1 MKYQQ
6 TIMRRVREQRILH
19 DVSLE
24 LTYACN
30 LDCFYCYNDREKKG
44 KRLSL
49 GQYQTLLE
57 DLSRMQTLF
66 LMLTGGEP
74 MVHPHFFQIG
84 RMAKALG
91 FVVRIR
97 TNGHSLSRRM
107 ADRVINEVDP
117 YVVEVT
123 LHGASADIHDKQ
135 TRVPGSFDRLTKNI
149 SASVAAGLRMS
160 VVTTPTLWNQHQIGE
175 MFELCDL
182 LEVPLRFQGP
192 VAPRDNG
199 DRTPLAIQPSE
210 STWDYITEILDRR
223 QNVDAGGQQPDDI
236 KQSVTEITP
245 EQPATCGVGVAGVDI
260 DPFGN
265 VNACMHLQESAGN
278 IHDQSIEE
286 IWNNSPLFTKARNRA
301 VNAAKRFSVD
311 PPKQLG
317 APLFCLAVEENLQK
331 GNCGHCQ
338 AACK

>member
-1 MKYQQ
+1 
-6 TIMRRVREQRILH
+6 
-19 DVSLE
+19 
-24 LTYACN
+24 
-30 LDCFYCYNDREKKG
+30 
-44 KRLSL
+44 
-49 GQYQTLLE
+49 
-57 DLSRMQTLF
+57 
-66 LMLTGGEP
+66 
-74 MVHPHFFQIG
+74 
-84 RMAKALG
+84 
-91 FVVRIR
+91 
-97 TNGHSLSRRM
+97 
-107 ADRVINEVDP
+107 
-117 YVVEVT
+117 
-123 LHGASADIHDKQ
+123 
-135 TRVPGSFDRLTKNI
+135 
-149 SASVAAGLRMS
+149 MS
-160 VVTTPTLWNQHQIGE
+160 VVTTPTLWNQHQIDE